1 MKLADFSVINYRS
14 ITAARKIQTNNM
26 TVLVG
31 KNNEGKSNILR
42 ALTLAMDIMRMY
54 ARDPRGLQI
63 SARHLKYHYIWER
76 DYPLSLQE
84 KHPNGASSIDLN
96 FELTDREVAEIRNMT
111 GIRISNFIP
120 VRVSINNIAA
130 KIDIPKKGTTAF
142 SDVTKKRK
150 IIEYV
155 CFKIDFNFIPAVRTE
170 RDSQQVI
177 EEIIERS
184 LETLESEQEYI
195 AATQTIENLQQKILN
210 NISEQL
216 INPLKQFLPT
226 VKGVEIHI
234 QKEQRRMAL
243 RRNTEIIIDDGVPT
257 PINQKGDGIKSLMAL
272 AMLNM
277 TSRTNRVSVI
287 AIEEPESH
295 LHPES
300 ARQLYETIMKL
311 SEGHQVVL
319 TTHSP
324 IFVNRNNLNE
334 NIIVDQGKANP
345 VKRIKEIREVLGTQ
359 VSDNLINAE
368 IVLVVEGETD
378 KMALEKLL
386 PNMSDIIKKA
396 LQNGILIIDYIGGAG
411 KLSYQLGLYR
421 NLQCKYHVLLDN
433 DESGKLSFE
442 QAESQGL
449 LTLKETT
456 FTTCAGSVN
465 SEIEDCFSK
474 DVYINQ
480 IFEKFGVNIN
490 VNEFKSNRKWSDR
503 MQACFVAQGKMWS
516 SSIEKQVKILVTD
529 ALPEDASIALNS
541 HKRSCIDS
549 LVSALENIL
558 ANRY

>member
-1 MKLADFSVINYRS
+1 M
-14 ITAARKIQTNNM
+14 
-26 TVLVG
+26 
-31 KNNEGKSNILR
+31 
-42 ALTLAMDIMRMY
+42 
-54 ARDPRGLQI
+54 
-63 SARHLKYHYIWER
+63 
-76 DYPLSLQE
+76 
-84 KHPNGASSIDLN
+84 
-96 FELTDREVAEIRNMT
+96 
-111 GIRISNFIP
+111 
-120 VRVSINNIAA
+120 
-130 KIDIPKKGTTAF
+130 
-142 SDVTKKRK
+142 
-150 IIEYV
+150 
-155 CFKIDFNFIPAVRTE
+155 
-170 RDSQQVI
+170 I

-386 PNMSDIIKKA
+386 PNMSDIIKK
-396 LQNGILIIDYIGGAG
+396 L
-411 KLSYQLGLYR
+411 
-421 NLQCKYHVLLDN
+421 
-433 DESGKLSFE
+433 
-442 QAESQGL
+442 
-449 LTLKETT
+449 
-456 FTTCAGSVN
+456 
-465 SEIEDCFSK
+465 
-474 DVYINQ
+474 
-480 IFEKFGVNIN
+480 
-490 VNEFKSNRKWSDR
+490 FKTV
-503 MQACFVAQGKMWS
+503 F
-516 SSIEKQVKILVTD
+516 
-529 ALPEDASIALNS
+529 
-541 HKRSCIDS
+541 
-549 LVSALENIL
+549 
-558 ANRY
+558 